1 MAIVTRGIESI
12 KAIEKLSA
20 PILVA
25 LALALMAWALT
36 SAGGMGPM
44 LSAPSKLIT
53 WPQLWAVFVPA
64 LSAQVGYWLTIA
76 LNISDFT
83 R

>member
-1 MAIVTRGIESI
+1 M
-12 KAIEKLSA
+12 
-20 PILVA
+20 LVA
-25 LALALMAWALT
+25 LALALMAWALV

-44 LSAPSKLIT
+44 LSVPSRLT
-53 WPQLWAVFVPA
+53 TFPELWAVFVPA

-83 R
+83 RCAWGPGQGSMHE